1 MLKTLYLSPSSGFIA
16 ISKNQSIA
24 DNPLEFNSS
33 GNALDLIDRL
43 P

>member
-1 MLKTLYLSPSSGFIA
+1 MLNTLYLSLSSGFKA

-33 GNALDLIDRL
+33 GNAFDLIERF